1 MIEKFLEF
9 DEKKVFSFKIKLFRE
24 RFKVTLKKYGKGMK
38 IWNFFFIEVY
48 FLIQMTYGGDLG
60 M

>member
-9 DEKKVFSFKIKLFRE
+9 DEKKVFGFKIKLFRE
-24 RFKVTLKKYGKGMK
+24 RFKVILKEFGKGMK
-38 IWNFFFIEVY
+38 IWNFFFFFLY